1 MQTYKYSARNK
12 INNEVVKDVVVAT
25 NERDARKVLI
35 EGGLSVIS
43 IDKAADELIPK
54 DKVST
59 KEKIVF
65 TRQLAA
71 LINAGLPTGQALR
84 SIGDQLSSPAMK
96 NIVKAIL
103 IDIEGGRSL
112 SQAMSRW
119 PKVFNKIYL
128 SIVAAGEVSGTLDKS
143 LLRLADQQDKDA
155 EILAKVKGALIY
167 PAIVVL
173 VIIGVV
179 LFLLFTVMPQVEQL
193 YKDLKEELPP
203 VTQVIVG
210 LTAFLVN
217 YWWLVLA
224 VLVLGIYFFMSFVR
238 TERGK
243 MFWDGLRLKIPVL
256 KSLLIK
262 LYMVRFCRTMEI
274 LLMSGVHMLEAV
286 EISAS
291 SIGNMAV
298 EKEIMTGQRLVKS
311 GKALSEALAQKEGN
325 GYIPSFVP
333 QMVAIGEKSG
343 KIDEMLGKTSAY
355 YENEVDVSIRALQQ
369 MIEPLLMMMLA
380 LVAGVMILAVL
391 LPVYN
396 LSSRTSL

>member
-1 MQTYKYSARNK
+1 MQTYRYSARNRV
-12 INNEVVKDVVVAT
+12 NNEIVKDVIVAP
-25 NERDARKVLI
+25 NERDARKALI
-35 EGGLSVIS
+35 EGGLSVINIS
-43 IDKAADELIPK
+43 KASDELIPK

-71 LINAGLPTGQALR
+71 LISAGLPTGQALR
-84 SIGDQLSSPAMK
+84 SIGGQLSSPAIK

-103 IDIEGGRSL
+103 IDIEGGKSL
-112 SQAMSRW
+112 SQAMGRW
-119 PKVFNKIYL
+119 PKVFNNIYL

-143 LLRLADQQDKDA
+143 LLRLADQQEKDA
-155 EILAKVKGALIY
+155 EILSKVKGALVY
-167 PAIVVL
+167 PAIVVV

-179 LFLLFTVMPQVEQL
+179 LFLLFTLMPQVQQL
-193 YKDLKEELPP
+193 YKDLKEELPV
-203 VTQVIVG
+203 VTQVMVN
-210 LTAFLVN
+210 LTAFLTN

-224 VLVLGIYFFMSFVR
+224 VLVLGTYFFMSFVR

-243 MFWDGLRLKIPVL
+243 TFWNGLKLKVPVV
-256 KSLLIK
+256 KKLLIK

-291 SIGNMAV
+291 SVGNVVV
-298 EKEIMTGQRLVKS
+298 EKEIMTGRKLVKS
-311 GKALSEALAQKEGN
+311 GKALSEALGRKKED
-325 GYIPSFVP
+325 GYVPSFVP

-343 KIDEMLGKTSAY
+343 KIDEMLGKTAVY
-355 YENEVDVSIRALQQ
+355 YENEVDASIRALQQ
-369 MIEPLLMMMLA
+369 MIEPLLMIMLA

-396 LSSRTSL
+396 LSSRTSV

>member
-12 INNEVVKDVVVAT
+12 INNEVVKDVIVAA

-35 EGGLSVIS
+35 EGGLSVIDIS
-43 IDKAADELIPK
+43 KAADELIPK
-54 DKVST
+54 DKVAT

-65 TRQLAA
+65 TRQLSA

-167 PAIVVL
+167 PAIVVV

-193 YKDLKEELPP
+193 YRDLKEELPP
-203 VTQVIVG
+203 MTQIIVG
-210 LTAFLVN
+210 LTDFLMN

-243 MFWDGLRLKIPVL
+243 MFWDGLKLKIPVV
-256 KSLLIK
+256 KALLTK

-291 SIGNMAV
+291 SIGNMVV
-298 EKEIMTGQRLVKS
+298 EKEIMEGRRLVKS
-311 GKALSEALAQKEGN
+311 GKALSEALARKKGN
-325 GYIPSFVP
+325 GYVPSFVP

-343 KIDEMLGKTSAY
+343 KIDEMLGKTAVY
-355 YENEVDVSIRALQQ
+355 YENEVDASIRALQQ
-369 MIEPLLMMMLA
+369 MIEPLLMIMLA

-396 LSSRTSL
+396 LSSRTSI